1 MATSAVPDA
10 IDALVEILGGA
21 PGMTGV
27 LIVDGPPA
35 VNFSDRE
42 RIYVGHDRE
51 GESAADISQ
60 SFAGAGAR
68 TRDEEFSIA
77 CYAEVRYGDKNMA
90 RRRSRVFDLLAAVEN
105 ALRATDANPDA
116 PTLNGTVQWAHLT
129 AGTLVQSQT
138 GDGAVAGLSFTVT
151 CRARI

>member
-27 LIVDGPPA
+27 LVVDGPPA
-35 VNFSDRE
+35 VNLSDRE
-42 RIYVGHDRE
+42 RIYVGHDPG
-51 GESAADISQ
+51 GENAVEISQ
-60 SFAGAGAR
+60 GFASAGAR
-68 TRDEEFSIA
+68 TRDEDFTIA

-90 RRRSRVFDLLAAVEN
+90 RRRSRVFELLAAVEN
-105 ALRATDANPDA
+105 ALRATDAAPEA

-138 GDGAVAGLSFTVT
+138 GNGALAGLSFAVT